1 MSGAR
6 PGPRRRVQLSLS
18 PALLMLLTLLF
29 ACSDGGA
36 GFARLRA
43 PTDVDA
49 QAVPGGVLVTWTDAS
64 EGEDGQRVYRRAVSL
79 GGASETEPTV
89 VGTTGPDEES
99 FLDETGDEAVAYAYS
114 VAAFKG
120 GRESAAAPQV
130 GLGVV
135 PTSCAEPVRIL
146 PQ

>member
-1 MSGAR
+1 
-6 PGPRRRVQLSLS
+6 
-18 PALLMLLTLLF
+18 MLLTLLF

-135 PTSCAEPVRIL
+135 PASCAEPVRIL